1 MSNSTIDPAIL
12 AGIPQRPPFL
22 FLERIIE
29 RSAQEL
35 HCQNLLTGD
44 EDFFKGHFPG
54 NPIMPGVLLQESIF
68 QTGAL
73 LMSDQAEGKGV
84 GIITRVD
91 RVKFKRLVRPGD
103 LLDIK
108 VKLNDVIDSA
118 FYMQGEIRVAGEL
131 ACSLKFTGTLLKES
145 R

>member
-1 MSNSTIDPAIL
+1 LPATTDPAIL
-12 AGIPQRPPFL
+12 EGIPQRPPFL
-22 FLERIIE
+22 FLEKIIE
-29 RSAQEL
+29 RSPLEL
-35 HCQNLLTGD
+35 HCQNLLSGD

-68 QTGAL
+68 QAGAL
-73 LMSDQAEGKGV
+73 LMSDQAKGRGT

-118 FYMQGEIRVAGEL
+118 FYMQGEIRVGGEI
-131 ACSLKFTGTLLKES
+131 ACTLKFTGTLLQE
-145 R
+145 